1 MLLQK
6 TIRTDTNQVNKDL
19 EGDILRIIDKS
30 VNEEKDFGDIG
41 LDDIFKYD
49 DRIFMKV
56 SHSCDNEPNAYD
68 FTKGRL
74 TNISDD
80 TKVKY
85 VPSELILH
93 ERGWDCR
100 TEQVDIG

>member
-1 MLLQK
+1 M
-6 TIRTDTNQVNKDL
+6 
-19 EGDILRIIDKS
+19 RIVDKS
-30 VNEEKDFGDIG
+30 VNEEKKFEDLG

-56 SHSCDNEPNAYD
+56 SHDYDSPNAYD

-80 TKVKY
+80 TSVKY

-100 TEQVDIG
+100 TKQIDL